1 MATADGYHGAIVL
14 RTFSLAIGRLLA
26 IMLLASLFGAM
37 LIRTAPGFSSDEQQL
52 NSGLSAQ
59 SLQALREARLAN
71 ADIPRYYARYVAS
84 LFRGDLGVS
93 QSLNEPV
100 LDLLRQRLPVTL
112 RSLLLALVLAWFLG
126 LALATIAQVANSN
139 TFTFLTDGLSGAFIS
154 TPAAVLALLFVLLRW
169 PPELAA
175 ALLVFPKIYR
185 YCHNLLQQSYE
196 LPHVL
201 TARAKGAGPWR
212 VLGWHVVPAALPQ
225 LLALVGVSISIVIG
239 VLLPIEVVCDVPG
252 IGQLAWQAAESRDL
266 PLLVNL
272 TLVVAFVTVCA
283 TMLSDAARGYL
294 THSSEPKSRGGL
306 LPIARWRAT
315 S

>member
-1 MATADGYHGAIVL
+1 VL
-14 RTFSLAIGRLLA
+14 RTLSLAIGRLLA

-37 LIRTAPGFSSDEQQL
+37 LMRTAPGFTSDEQQL

-59 SLQALREARLAN
+59 SIHALRQARLADSN
-71 ADIPRYYARYVAS
+71 IPHYYAAYIAS
-84 LFRGDLGVS
+84 MLRGDLGVS
-93 QSLNEPV
+93 RSLNQPV
-100 LDLLRQRLPVTL
+100 RDLLRERLPVTL
-112 RSLLLALVLAWFLG
+112 RSLLIALALAWFLG
-126 LALATIAQVANSN
+126 LTLAIVAQVTNSN
-139 TFTFLTDGLSGAFIS
+139 VLTFLTEGLSGVFIS
-154 TPAAVLALLFVLLRW
+154 TPAAVLALVFVLLRW

-175 ALLVFPKIYR
+175 AWLVFPKIYR

-212 VLGWHVVPAALPQ
+212 ILGWHVAPTALPQ
-225 LLALVGVSISIVIG
+225 VLALVGVSISLVIG

-272 TLVVAFVTVCA
+272 TLVVALVTVCA
-283 TMLSDAARGYL
+283 TMLSDAARHYF
-294 THSSEPKSRGGL
+294 THSSEPRSRGGL
-306 LPIARWRAT
+306 LRLAQWRSAT
-315 S
+315 